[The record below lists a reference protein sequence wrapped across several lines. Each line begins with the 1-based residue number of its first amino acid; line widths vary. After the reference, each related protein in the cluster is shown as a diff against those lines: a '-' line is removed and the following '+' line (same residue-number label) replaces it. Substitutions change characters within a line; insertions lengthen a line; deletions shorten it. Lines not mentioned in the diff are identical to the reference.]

1 MRYDCVLSCMR
12 LETVSVTVNVSQ
24 CAFPTGEDQRKMK
37 APPLLSCVILMTVL
51 LSKTPE
57 AGTLPQLEGIDH
69 WFDSEE
75 ERPRSRRLT
84 DQAEM
89 PGSSRTRNCN
99 PDWVE
104 TIRNDIQNPDWMQTI
119 RNDIQRLSDRIEMR
133 GKGGNLAHRRV
144 GVAKCHII

>member
-104 TIRNDIQNPDWMQTI
+104 TIRNDIQ
-119 RNDIQRLSDRIEMR
+119 RLSDRIDMR
-133 GKGGNLAHRRV
+133 GKGATLADRRV
-144 GVAKCHII
+144 RVAKCKIL